1 MISFNSVLLNEYQTF
16 SHEYS
21 ITHGNSLSLTIIR
34 HIFLT
39 NIYPLRHLSFPESFF
54 YFPVRSLPSRW
65 SFTIDSIIFY
75 YRNFSISIP
84 SFTSAKDFSYHL
96 LFCSRSRYLPFRNQ
110 IIFQNMNITPSTYF
124 TLQRTSWPV
133 LPLQKKSLREYIL
146 YQVYYEFRLFPL
158 DSIYLLALFSPWEI
172 SFRVF
177 SIPRVLPANISS
189 LQSLSPVEY
198 YSCILLFPCRNFLC
212 STHFPI

>member
-96 LFCSRSRYLPFRNQ
+96 LFCSRSRYLPFWNQ
-110 IIFQNMNITPSTYF
+110 IIFQNMNITPSSYI
-124 TLQRTSWPV
+124 TLQSTSCQV
-133 LPLQKKSLREYIL
+133 LPFQKSLHEYMV
-146 YQVYYEFRLFPL
+146 YQVYFE
-158 DSIYLLALFSPWEI
+158 
-172 SFRVF
+172 FRVF
-177 SIPRVLPANISS
+177 SPR
-189 LQSLSPVEY
+189 QSLSPHITFSLRYFIQNIISLQE
-198 YSCILLFPCRNFLC
+198 SSLQIFFSLKSFTCRILLLYITFPM
-212 STHFPI
+212 